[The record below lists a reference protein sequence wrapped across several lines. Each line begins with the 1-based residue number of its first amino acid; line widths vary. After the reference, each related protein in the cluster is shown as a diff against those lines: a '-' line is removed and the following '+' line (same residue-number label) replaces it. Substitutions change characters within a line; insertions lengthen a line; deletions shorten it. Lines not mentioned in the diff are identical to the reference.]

1 MFLNR
6 LSQSL
11 FLSFFLLISF
21 FVSSETLT
29 TYYHT
34 DVLGSAVA
42 ASDEKKRVLW
52 QEAYQ
57 PFGKKR
63 IDDDNENRIGFT
75 GHVYDDEL
83 NLVYMQARFYDPLLG
98 RFMGVDPIGV
108 DTNNPHSFNRYA
120 YANNNPYRFVD
131 PDGNIPVDYLIDG
144 ISLSLSAAIFANDP
158 SVVNGLAL
166 FGDTVLAA
174 LPYVPAGIGIVRSGD
189 KVVVVARSADSSISG
204 LKLQKQLASQEQLSQ
219 LSKGGG
225 TVISQPA
232 KQADRIA
239 AQTGRNPANIQ
250 KVSSDVKPLRDG
262 SKIETHSFRD
272 ASTNELIEPKTIIG
286 K

>member
-83 NLVYMQARFYDPLLG
+83 NLVYMQA
-98 RFMGVDPIGV
+98 
-108 DTNNPHSFNRYA
+108 
-120 YANNNPYRFVD
+120 
-131 PDGNIPVDYLIDG
+131 
-144 ISLSLSAAIFANDP
+144 
-158 SVVNGLAL
+158 
-166 FGDTVLAA
+166 
-174 LPYVPAGIGIVRSGD
+174 
-189 KVVVVARSADSSISG
+189 
-204 LKLQKQLASQEQLSQ
+204 
-219 LSKGGG
+219 
-225 TVISQPA
+225 
-232 KQADRIA
+232 
-239 AQTGRNPANIQ
+239 
-250 KVSSDVKPLRDG
+250 
-262 SKIETHSFRD
+262 
-272 ASTNELIEPKTIIG
+272 
-286 K
+286 